1 MGLRHD
7 PQEVMSMEM
16 QTNTRVFLEDGLT
29 GRVEAWQ
36 ADQGDGAQALVL
48 LEDGRRLWV
57 PAAALGPRPDGHYAL
72 SIGRAHLDAA
82 AVVIPVV
89 AERLEVGRRVTE
101 TGVVR
106 LRKLVHERDELVDQ
120 EVTRET
126 VQVER
131 VPVGRVVD
139 GPVAIRQEGD
149 TIVVPVL
156 EEVLVVERR
165 LVLKEEVRIVRQR
178 VTERAEPQ
186 RVTLRREE
194 IVVERDTLPGTGR
207 PSDAH

>member
-1 MGLRHD
+1 
-7 PQEVMSMEM
+7 MEM

-36 ADQGDGAQALVL
+36 ADQGAGAQALVL

-57 PAAALGPRPDGHYAL
+57 PAAALGPRPDGHYSLA
-72 SIGRAHLDAA
+72 IGRAHLDAA

-89 AERLEVGRRVTE
+89 AEGLEVGRRVTE

-106 LRKLVHERDELVDQ
+106 LRKLVHEREELVDQ
-120 EVTRET
+120 PVTRET
-126 VQVER
+126 VRVER
-131 VPVGRVVD
+131 VPVGRVVA
-139 GPVAIRQEGD
+139 GPVAIREEGD

-165 LVLKEEVRIVRQR
+165 LVLTEEVRIVRQR

-194 IVVERDTLPGTGR
+194 IVVERDTTPGAGR
-207 PSDAH
+207 PSDVH